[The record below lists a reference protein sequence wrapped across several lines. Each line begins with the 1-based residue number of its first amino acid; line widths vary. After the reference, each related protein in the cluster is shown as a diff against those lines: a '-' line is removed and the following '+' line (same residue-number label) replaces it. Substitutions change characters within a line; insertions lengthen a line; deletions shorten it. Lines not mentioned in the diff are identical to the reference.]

1 MAFDISPEAAAKWKQ
16 DMRDEVAPRVQGEE
30 LVCVAAF
37 RRAGAAGSYAAS
49 KLGGGLPYLATK
61 LVSKKRAGGLPENVM
76 LAVTPTKVYAFKRK
90 QKGRK
95 MVATDELAVWE
106 RGALRVSTD
115 KSMGMTKLTIES
127 PGEDEKVTLVGA
139 SVKDDPV
146 SLELIDVLQSGATA
160 PAE

>member
-1 MAFDISPEAAAKWKQ
+1 MAFDITPEAAAKWKQ
-16 DMRDEVAPRVQGEE
+16 DLWEEATPRVGGEE
-30 LVCVAAF
+30 LVAVAAF

-90 QKGRK
+90 QKGRR
-95 MVATDELAVWE
+95 MVAGDEVAVWD
-106 RGALRVSTD
+106 RGGLRVSTD
-115 KSMGMTKLTIES
+115 QAMGMTKLTIES
-127 PGEDEKVTLVGA
+127 PGEEEKVTLVGA

-146 SLELIDVLQSGATA
+146 SLELIDVLKSGSTEPVA
-160 PAE
+160 